1 MDAPPAKG
9 ASGEERLQA
18 EAAKKLLFM
27 RIMDQG
33 ARRRM
38 NNIRVANQGF
48 ADQVEGA
55 ILRLIQSGRVRIVDE
70 GTLISIINQMRGEKR
85 ETRITRK

>member
-1 MDAPPAKG
+1 MDAPQA
-9 ASGEERLQA
+9 GEERLRA

-48 ADQVEGA
+48 ADQVEDA